1 MKQRETIYGQILAK
15 ANHYQAV
22 PDKATGGSR
31 IILDEAYRRYAQN
44 FKQQC
49 KVYKDRLIDAP
60 FILYVHVWHSSN
72 RFDLDNS
79 LKSLLDLLQDVRAI
93 TDDNLCIGIQAVKH
107 IDKQRPRIEYCIYET
122 QPRLF

>member
-1 MKQRETIYGQILAK
+1 MKERETIIGQIPGK
-15 ANHYQAV
+15 TNHYMSV

-31 IILDEAYRRYAQN
+31 IILDEAYRSYQRS
-44 FKQQC
+44 FIQQC
-49 KVYKDRLIDAP
+49 KIYKDKLIDAP
-60 FILYVHVWHSSN
+60 FILHVHVWHSNN

-93 TDDNLCIGIQAVKH
+93 KDDNLCIGIQAVKH
-107 IDKQRPRIEYCIYET
+107 VDPQRPRIEFCIFET